1 VTTPILLA
9 GLVLL
14 VFHEHGK
21 AGEVGGYLTS
31 VIVLDV
37 LMIVTGL
44 ILSLAAQPMAKWI
57 WYGWSCVE
65 FLGVLY
71 LLWSPLQSQALSRG
85 AALGTVYGKNLIFLV
100 GPEGLKLI
108 TDPASVWAF
117 HRRGAS

>member
-1 VTTPILLA
+1 LVGDDADIA

-44 ILSLAAQPMAKWI
+44 ILSLAA
-57 WYGWSCVE
+57 
-65 FLGVLY
+65 
-71 LLWSPLQSQALSRG
+71 
-85 AALGTVYGKNLIFLV
+85 
-100 GPEGLKLI
+100 
-108 TDPASVWAF
+108 
-117 HRRGAS
+117 